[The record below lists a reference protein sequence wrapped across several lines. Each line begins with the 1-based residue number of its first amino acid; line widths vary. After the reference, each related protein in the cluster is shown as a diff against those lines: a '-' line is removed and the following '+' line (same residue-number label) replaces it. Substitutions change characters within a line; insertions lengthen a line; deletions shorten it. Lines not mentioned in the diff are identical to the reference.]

1 MFVFEMNH
9 ETKILTGEQNSSN
22 AGFTKYIYW
31 FNTWSRSLPLSFMS
45 LGTRTRKASMSWS
58 S

>member
-1 MFVFEMNH
+1 MNH

-22 AGFTKYIYW
+22 AGFTKYMYW

-45 LGTRTRKASMSWS
+45 LGTRTRKTSMSWS